1 MGGVFDPNNPFD
13 SLLYRAGLASALR
26 GEGASTLLGGAIQAK
41 KRKAFFSF
49 HYDDIM
55 RVNNVRKSWE
65 FIEKDSSASLGFY
78 DFSLWES
85 RKRTGDNSLKNLIR
99 DGVQNTSAVC
109 VLVGN
114 ETALRRW
121 VRYEIARAVVDG
133 RGLLSVHINGINHH
147 KERIPHPRG
156 VNPLA
161 CMGVGKEQS
170 NALMT
175 PQYYLYELRS
185 TGWVRYAD
193 YVQAVQLPPYLK
205 DPAPGWITFLSAGT
219 D

>member
-1 MGGVFDPNNPFD
+1 MGGVFDHNNPFD

-109 VLVGN
+109 VLV
-114 ETALRRW
+114 
-121 VRYEIARAVVDG
+121 
-133 RGLLSVHINGINHH
+133 
-147 KERIPHPRG
+147 
-156 VNPLA
+156 
-161 CMGVGKEQS
+161 
-170 NALMT
+170 
-175 PQYYLYELRS
+175 
-185 TGWVRYAD
+185 
-193 YVQAVQLPPYLK
+193 
-205 DPAPGWITFLSAGT
+205 
-219 D
+219 